1 MPSLAPRSPA
11 RSSRPRRWTGALA
24 AVGLVALGACT
35 PTITVEVAPD
45 ATDPLCASIVL
56 ALPENLGGA
65 ERLRTTSQATAAWGV
80 QSSAITLRCG
90 VEPPG
95 PTTEACQAI
104 EDASGTSVDW
114 LVVEDEDEG
123 SWTFT
128 TYGRVPAVEVTVP
141 DGVATA
147 PVVDLNRSV
156 SLAPQSRHCY

>member
-1 MPSLAPRSPA
+1 MPSLAPRSPV

-65 ERLRTTSQATAAWGV
+65 ERLRTTSQAPAAWGV

-114 LVVEDEDEG
+114 LVVENEG
-123 SWTFT
+123 SWVFT

-147 PVVDLNRSV
+147 PVVDLNRAV

>member
-11 RSSRPRRWTGALA
+11 RSPRARRWSGAA

-56 ALPENLGGA
+56 ALPEELGGA
-65 ERLRTTSQATAAWGV
+65 ERLRTTSQATTAWGT

-104 EDASGTSVDW
+104 EDVSGTSVDW
-114 LVVEDEDEG
+114 LVVENEG
-123 SWTFT
+123 SWVFT

-147 PVVDLNRSV
+147 PVVDLNRAV

>member
-1 MPSLAPRSPA
+1 MPSLAPRSPV

-114 LVVEDEDEG
+114 LVVENEDEG

>member
-11 RSSRPRRWTGALA
+11 RSPRTRRWSAAAA

-56 ALPENLGGA
+56 ALPEELGGA
-65 ERLRTTSQATAAWGV
+65 ERLRTTSQATTAWGT

-104 EDASGTSVDW
+104 EDVSGTSVDW
-114 LVVEDEDEG
+114 LVVENEG
-123 SWTFT
+123 SWVFT

-147 PVVDLNRSV
+147 PVVDLNRAV

>member
-1 MPSLAPRSPA
+1 MPSLVPRSPA
-11 RSSRPRRWTGALA
+11 RSPRARRWSGAAA
-24 AVGLVALGACT
+24 AVGLVTLGACT

-56 ALPENLGGA
+56 ALPEELGGA
-65 ERLRTTSQATAAWGV
+65 ERLRTTSQATTAWGT

-104 EDASGTSVDW
+104 EDVSGTSVDW
-114 LVVEDEDEG
+114 LVVEDEG
-123 SWTFT
+123 SWVFT

-147 PVVDLNRSV
+147 PVVDLNRAV

>member
-11 RSSRPRRWTGALA
+11 RSPRARRWSAAAA

-56 ALPENLGGA
+56 ALPEELGGA
-65 ERLRTTSQATAAWGV
+65 ERLRTTSQATTAWGT

-104 EDASGTSVDW
+104 EDVSGTSVDW
-114 LVVEDEDEG
+114 LVVENEG
-123 SWTFT
+123 SWVFT
-128 TYGRVPAVEVTVP
+128 TYGRVPAVEVSVP

-147 PVVDLNRSV
+147 PVVDLNRAV